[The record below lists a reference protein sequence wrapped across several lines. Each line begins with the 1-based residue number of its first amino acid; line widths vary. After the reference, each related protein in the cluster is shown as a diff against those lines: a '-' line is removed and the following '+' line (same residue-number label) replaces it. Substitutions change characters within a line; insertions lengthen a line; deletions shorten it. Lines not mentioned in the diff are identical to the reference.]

1 MWRLKTTKM
10 EIKDNTNW
18 ETNPCIWIEDGDIEI
33 NIEKETVEIEWNF
46 NGTYEGGGGRMEIDR
61 KKFIELLSKIN
72 DV

>member
-1 MWRLKTTKM
+1 M

-33 NIEKETVEIEWNF
+33 NIEKDIVEIEWNF
-46 NGTYEGGGGRMEIDR
+46 NGTWEGGSGRMEIER
-61 KKFIELLSKIN
+61 TELIELLSKMD

>member
-1 MWRLKTTKM
+1 M

-18 ETNPCIWIEDGDIEI
+18 ETNPCIWIEDDAIEI

-46 NGTYEGGGGRMEIDR
+46 NGGWESGSGRMEISR
-61 KKFIELLSKIN
+61 AKLIELLSKMD